1 MSGVLNEV
9 ARFISAPGAD
19 AVKALLSS
27 KGSVSIPLGV
37 VTLEDGTALT
47 KQAGTT
53 TGYSQLANKEIVIN
67 FPINT
72 NPGLTLGFTT
82 ALPIDMDFVYPIE
95 VHVLIGKAANND
107 SLTLDCEVYLTGVAD
122 VGNLDIQQTAATAI
136 VAAGSELTFVCGVPA
151 PFIKGGLSV
160 VLTLAGTNDQDAV
173 YIYSIW
179 LEYTKL
185 LLNG

>member
-27 KGSVSIPLGV
+27 KGSVSIPLGA
-37 VTLEDGTALT
+37 VTCEDGTALT
-47 KQAGTT
+47 KQAATAP
-53 TGYSQLANKEIVIN
+53 GYAQIANKEIVIKL
-67 FPINT
+67 PINS
-72 NPGLTLGFTT
+72 NPLTLGFTT
-82 ALPIDMDFVYPIE
+82 ALPIDMDPAYPVE
-95 VHVLIGKAANND
+95 VHVLVGKAANTD
-107 SLTLDCEVYLTGVAD
+107 ALTLDCEVYPTGVAN
-122 VGNLDIQQTAATAI
+122 VANSDIQQTAATTI

-151 PFIKGGLSV
+151 EFTKGGLSV
-160 VLTLAGTNDQDAV
+160 VLTLGGTNDGDAV

-185 LLNG
+185 LING